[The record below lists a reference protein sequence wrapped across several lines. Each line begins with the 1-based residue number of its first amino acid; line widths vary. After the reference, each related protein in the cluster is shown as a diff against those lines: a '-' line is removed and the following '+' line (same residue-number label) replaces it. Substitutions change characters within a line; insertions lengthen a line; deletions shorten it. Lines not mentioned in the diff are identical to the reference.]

1 MMANYRGLYLYSV
14 IHSKEYKSQETKMK
28 LSLSYFLYKERTQS
42 KILSFED
49 ISTCAKDEQ

>member
-1 MMANYRGLYLYSV
+1 MN
-14 IHSKEYKSQETKMK
+14 KDETKSF
-28 LSLSYFLYKERTQS
+28 LFLYKERTQS